1 MSKPPLRRGKRR
13 PGRCRTARLLEEIY
27 RVTASPGRI
36 GPQPLSHTVAASDS
50 RARLQPL
57 SHTVAASAAY
67 GCSLYRIRLQATVS
81 LKDLS
86 LPGVPGVLL
95 PGEPPDQPPDEA
107 APQPFLTASRRPGGP
122 REE

>member
-13 PGRCRTARLLEEIY
+13 PGRCRTARSLEEIY

-36 GPQPLSHTVAASDS
+36 GPQPLSHTVAAVD
-50 RARLQPL
+50 RHTRLQPL
-57 SHTVAASAAY
+57 TVAY
-67 GCSLYRIRLQATVS
+67 GCSLCRIRLQATVS

-107 APQPFLTASRRPGGP
+107 PPQPFLTPSRRPGGP

>member
-1 MSKPPLRRGKRR
+1 MSKPPLRRGAVRQSVGGLAVAARR
-13 PGRCRTARLLEEIY
+13 ARSKSY
-27 RVTASPGRI
+27 RVAASPGRI

-50 RARLQPL
+50 RTRLQPL
-57 SHTVAASAAY
+57 TVAY
-67 GCSLYRIRLQATVS
+67 GCSLCRIRLQATVS